1 MTTYNQNLK
10 HKHKRLRK
18 HHKAKSVALKK
29 CPQKKGLCMRII
41 KESPKKPNSANRSVA
56 KIRLSTGKRIRAQIP
71 GEKHSLIKFNRVLVR
86 GGRARDLP
94 GVRYRV
100 IRGKYDCSP
109 VVERRKGISKYGVKS
124 KSIITLFKKSI
135 ENYIKK

>member
-1 MTTYNQNLK
+1 MSTYNQNLK
-10 HKHKRLRK
+10 HKHKKLRK
-18 HHKAKSVALKK
+18 YHKAKSVALKK
-29 CPQKKGLCMRII
+29 CPQKKGLCIRII

-71 GEKHSLIKFNRVLVR
+71 GEKHTLIKFNRVLVR

-109 VVERRKGISKYGVKS
+109 VMERRKSISKYGVKA
-124 KSIITLFKKSI
+124 KIIMNLIKTSI
-135 ENYIKK
+135 ETLMK